1 MKINNYEFGRIEIN
15 NKIYESDVI
24 IFPNHVIDNWWRK
37 EGHRLDIDDL
47 NEIIERGVDILI
59 IGTGANG
66 LMDVPEEVV
75 ESLRS
80 RGIEVIVEKTGTAC
94 ERYNEISEKE
104 VGKKVVAALHL
115 TC

>member
-24 IFPNHVIDNWWRK
+24 IFPNRVIDNWWRK

-80 RGIEVIVEKTGTAC
+80 RGIEVIVEKTGTAA
-94 ERYNEISEKE
+94 RGIMKFQR
-104 VGKKVVAALHL
+104 KKWARRSLQHFI
-115 TC
+115 